1 MGASFAFMINRIGYH
16 ILQDGGNIMKLIC
29 YKRCTTCKGVEK
41 ILEEKNIFYEYRDIK
56 EDNPTA
62 AELKEWHEKTGL
74 PIKRFFNTSGKI
86 YREENI
92 KDKLPDLTNDEA
104 YELLSKD
111 GMLVKRPIL
120 FTDDDEIYVGPDVKK
135 YIETL

>member
-16 ILQDGGNIMKLIC
+16 ILQDGGYIMKLIC

-41 ILEEKNIFYEYRDIK
+41 MLEEKNISYEYRDIK

-62 AELKEWHEKTGL
+62 SELKEWHEKTGL

-92 KDKLPDLTNDEA
+92 KDKLPDLSNDEA

-120 FTDDDEIYVGPDVKK
+120 FTDDGEIYVGPDVKK

>member
-1 MGASFAFMINRIGYH
+1 
-16 ILQDGGNIMKLIC
+16 MKLIC

-41 ILEEKNIFYEYRDIK
+41 MLEEKNISYEYRDIK

-62 AELKEWHEKTGL
+62 SELKEWHKKTGL

-92 KDKLPDLTNDEA
+92 KDKLPDLSNDEA
-104 YELLSKD
+104 YELLAKD

-120 FTDDDEIYVGPDVKK
+120 FTDDGEIYVGPDVKK
-135 YIETL
+135 YIDTL